1 MPPAAFSRVPFFRCA
16 FNSST
21 SSRVAPALPKPVEVL
36 RKSAPEKETTPHR
49 RTFSSSV
56 RLQVSMMTFRMRPLH
71 TPLTR
76 LISDSTRSNRPSFTS
91 PRLTTISSSSAPSS
105 IAAAASQ
112 ALTSVLLYPLG
123 KPITVQ
129 TGSSTP
135 SRSSSFFASR
145 TRAGAT
151 QTDAVRCRAASAQRR
166 AMSAAVA
173 VGESCV

>member
-1 MPPAAFSRVPFFRCA
+1 MPDEKLTAYRGGK
-16 FNSST
+16 
-21 SSRVAPALPKPVEVL
+21 AL
-36 RKSAPEKETTPHR
+36 RRGWTTG
-49 RTFSSSV
+49 SC
-56 RLQVSMMTFRMRPLH
+56 
-71 TPLTR
+71 
-76 LISDSTRSNRPSFTS
+76 
-91 PRLTTISSSSAPSS
+91 
-105 IAAAASQ
+105 AAAASQ

-135 SRSSSFFASR
+135 NRSSSFFASR

>member
-1 MPPAAFSRVPFFRCA
+1 
-16 FNSST
+16 
-21 SSRVAPALPKPVEVL
+21 
-36 RKSAPEKETTPHR
+36 
-49 RTFSSSV
+49 
-56 RLQVSMMTFRMRPLH
+56 MMTFRMRPLH

-91 PRLTTISSSSAPSS
+91 PRLTTISSSSAPSA

-129 TGSSTP
+129 T
-135 SRSSSFFASR
+135 
-145 TRAGAT
+145 
-151 QTDAVRCRAASAQRR
+151 
-166 AMSAAVA
+166 SAAVA